1 MSTPTRSNLPPCL
14 LSMLLAGC
22 ATYHINVPAYPLH
35 PASPAPGRF
44 TAGAATREIT
54 PPPGFPMGGHGLA
67 GRVSRGYWTR
77 LHARSFYFDDGRGH
91 RLALVS
97 AELFAIPAGL
107 HAKVLEAV
115 NRQQRLRA
123 EELVLAATHTH
134 HGPANFASAEIYN
147 GFAGPLP
154 DFSPVLLDFLAAQ
167 ITAAIVDSIDD
178 ARAHA
183 TLPHELRF
191 YRGSA
196 PGIQRNR
203 SVAPFFAN
211 PEALR

>member
-35 PASPAPGRF
+35 PASPAPGHF
-44 TAGAATREIT
+44 TAGAGTREIT

-67 GRVSRGYWTR
+67 GRVARVYWPR

-115 NRQQRLRA
+115 NRRRRLRP

-147 GFAGPLP
+147 RFAGPLP
-154 DFSPVLLDFLAAQ
+154 NFSPVLLDFLAAQ
-167 ITAAIVDSIDD
+167 IAGAIVDSIDD
-178 ARAHA
+178 AGAHA
-183 TLPHELRF
+183 GFHHELRI
-191 YRGSA
+191 YGGCE
-196 PGIQRNR
+196 PGIQGNR
-203 SVAPFFAN
+203 AIGHFFA
-211 PEALR
+211 